1 MHVEQERRMKNILK
15 SLPKLHWVDIF
26 IFFVVGAVLV
36 GFFFFFYRKA
46 SYITIRVKVT
56 NQEVLTAYSEPR
68 NNYSWRFHKGDIERD
83 VLGRVV
89 TELENVETY
98 SVTPENKVVYLDL
111 RVRAT
116 YDTRTKMY
124 AARGKNLMYGTP
136 MRFNLTEVTFDGFV
150 TEVPGGAQINVTEKI
165 VKVRAFAGQVAPA
178 LAKEIKVG
186 DTVTNSLGKQLVKI
200 TKVEVTQARQTSQD
214 SKGNLLIAT
223 NPLFK
228 DVLIEMDLLVK
239 DVNNDELVMFDD
251 YRVNIGVLVPIN
263 LRRYNIYPAIDDIQG
278 L

>member
-1 MHVEQERRMKNILK
+1 MKNIIK

-36 GFFFFFYRKA
+36 SFFFFFYRKA

-68 NNYSWRFHKGDIERD
+68 NNYAWRFHKGDIERD

-89 TELENVETY
+89 TEIENVETY

-136 MRFNLTEVTFDGFV
+136 MRFNLTDVTFDGFV
-150 TEVPGGAQINVTEKI
+150 TDVPGDEKI
-165 VKVRAFAGQVAPA
+165 SAIQKTIHVKAFAGQVSES

-186 DTVTNSLGKQLVKI
+186 DTVTDSMGKQLVKI
-200 TKVEVTQARQTSQD
+200 TKVEVSPGKQTTVD
-214 SKGNLLIAT
+214 SKGNILIAT
-223 NPLFK
+223 NPMFK
-228 DVLIEMDLLVK
+228 DVQMEMDILVK
-239 DVNNDELVMFDD
+239 DVNNTDVVMFDD